1 MRWGYFKN
9 TVKHDYKKADIDQL
23 EADNVYLTT
32 QMTNVAI
39 DKIKSTDE
47 PFFMYKGTQQFEILH
62 FLLAYLA
69 WHAPH
74 FPFHAPAEN
83 RKPIL
88 DDLAPTYELPAAL
101 SALNETRDSIEQKL
115 DGISTLVPFLLS
127 QQHILG
133 DAFNVHGKFKER
145 LRKLWHSA
153 TKNFS

>member
-1 MRWGYFKN
+1 MNHAFNRI
-9 TVKHDYKKADIDQL
+9 T
-23 EADNVYLTT
+23 
-32 QMTNVAI
+32 
-39 DKIKSTDE
+39 
-47 PFFMYKGTQQFEILH
+47 
-62 FLLAYLA
+62 A

-88 DDLAPTYELPAAL
+88 DDLAPTYDLPTEL

-133 DAFNVHGKFKER
+133 DAFNVHGKFKAR
-145 LRKLWHSA
+145 L
-153 TKNFS
+153 KNYLKKFQLTSGVKGN